1 MSIEFSNNFDSP
13 VNKFEQMLKTNSTL
27 FFDVQDFENIIHHYI
42 DSGEINLAKKA
53 VSIGLNQHN
62 NNIQLTLLKSE
73 LLILDGDID
82 NSYSLLK
89 EIESIEPNNQ
99 EVLIQKATIYS
110 KKNQHGK
117 AIKILEKSLNFI
129 DDPSEVW
136 LLLGMENMMTSNYSE
151 AQKFFKKCLNI
162 DPEDIQTLYN
172 LIYCNDQLKEY
183 GKSIEILN
191 YILNINPYNESAWHE
206 LGKQY
211 LKINKKNEALT
222 SFEFAI
228 ISDEKFSGAYVEKA
242 KILEE
247 KGNIIEAIE
256 NYQITL
262 QIEDE
267 SAYII
272 SRIANCYE
280 KIGNKQEARNY
291 YEKSVIIDPSNNSC
305 WNNLV
310 EFCIK
315 NKNYK
320 KAILHL
326 KNVIRINEN
335 NLNYWKKIA
344 FVYKETK
351 RYDLAEKAYKK
362 AIELGDKEYDTW
374 IDLIDS
380 LLIMKNWNSATDIAV
395 QAKKYFPLDH
405 LIDYRLAGCLI
416 KKGQTYKAKVYIENF
431 IKNNGTLPSSIK
443 YLFPEISITQKK

>member
-1 MSIEFSNNFDSP
+1 MSKEFSNSFDSP
-13 VNKFEQMLKTNSTL
+13 VNKFEQMLQTNSTL
-27 FFDVQDFENIIHHYI
+27 FFDVQEFENIIHHYI
-42 DSGEINLAKKA
+42 DSGEINLARKA
-53 VSIGLNQHN
+53 VSMGLNQHE
-62 NNIQLTLLKSE
+62 NNIQLVLLKSE
-73 LLILDGDID
+73 LLILEGDID

-110 KKNQHGK
+110 KKNQHNK
-117 AIKILEKSLNFI
+117 AIEILKKSLNFI

-136 LLLGMENMMTSNYSE
+136 MLLGMENMMTSNYFE

-183 GKSIEILN
+183 EKSIEVLN

-211 LKINKKNEALT
+211 LKINKKSEALT

-228 ISDEKFSGAYVEKA
+228 ISEEKFSGAYVEKA

-247 KGNIIEAIE
+247 KGDIIEAIE

-267 SAYII
+267 SSYII
-272 SRIANCYE
+272 NRIASCYE
-280 KIGNKQEARNY
+280 KIGNNQEALTY
-291 YEKSVIIDPSNNSC
+291 FEKSVIIDPSNNNC
-305 WNNLV
+305 WDNLIK
-310 EFCIK
+310 FCIK

-326 KNVIRINEN
+326 EKAIKLNEN

-351 RYDLAEKAYKK
+351 RFDLAEKAYKK
-362 AIELGDKEYDTW
+362 AIDLGDKEYDTW

-380 LLIMKNWNSATDIAV
+380 LLILNNWNSATDVAV
-395 QAKKYFPLDH
+395 KAKKYFPLDH
-405 LIDYRLAGCLI
+405 LIDYRIAGCLI
-416 KKGQTYKAKVYIENF
+416 KKGQKYKAKIYIENF
-431 IKNNGTLPSSIK
+431 LKNNGTLPSSIK

>member
-1 MSIEFSNNFDSP
+1 MSKELSNSFDSP
-13 VNKFEQMLKTNSTL
+13 VNKFEQMLQTNSVL
-27 FFDVQDFENIIHHYI
+27 FFDVQEFESIIHHYI
-42 DSGEINLAKKA
+42 DSGEINLARKA
-53 VSIGLNQHN
+53 VSMSLNQHN
-62 NNIQLTLLKSE
+62 NNIQLILLKSE
-73 LLILDGDID
+73 LLILDGEID
-82 NSYSLLK
+82 KSYSLLK
-89 EIESIEPNNQ
+89 GIELIEPNNQ

-110 KKNQHGK
+110 KKNQHKK
-117 AIKILEKSLNFI
+117 AIKILEKSLSFI
-129 DDPSEVW
+129 DDPTEVW
-136 LLLGMENMMTSNYSE
+136 MLLGMENMMTSNYFE
-151 AQKFFKKCLNI
+151 AQKFFKKCLSL

-183 GKSIEILN
+183 VKSIEVLN
-191 YILNINPYNESAWHE
+191 YIININPYNESAWLE

-211 LKINKKNEALT
+211 LKINKKSEALT

-228 ISDEKFSGAYVEKA
+228 ISEEKFSGAYVEKA

-247 KGNIIEAIE
+247 NGDIIEAIE

-267 SAYII
+267 SSYIVN
-272 SRIANCYE
+272 RIANCYE
-280 KIGNKQEARNY
+280 KVGNYEEAINY
-291 YEKSVIIDPSNNSC
+291 YEKSVIIDPSNNNY
-305 WNNLV
+305 WDNLIK
-310 EFCIK
+310 FCIR

-320 KAILHL
+320 KAIFHL
-326 KNVIRINEN
+326 KKVIKLNEN
-335 NLNYWKKIA
+335 NLNFWKKIA

-380 LLIMKNWNSATDIAV
+380 LLILNNWNSATDFAV
-395 QAKKYFPLDH
+395 KAKKYFPLDH

-416 KKGQTYKAKVYIENF
+416 KKGQKYKAKVYIENF
-431 IKNNGTLPSSIK
+431 IKNNGILPSSIK

>member
-1 MSIEFSNNFDSP
+1 MSKEFSNSFDSP
-13 VNKFEQMLKTNSTL
+13 VNKFEQMLQTNSTL
-27 FFDVQDFENIIHHYI
+27 FFDVQEFENIIHHYI
-42 DSGEINLAKKA
+42 DSGEINLARKA
-53 VSIGLNQHN
+53 VSMALNQHDN
-62 NNIQLTLLKSE
+62 NTQLILLKSE
-73 LLILDGDID
+73 LLILEGDID

-99 EVLIQKATIYS
+99 ELLIQKATIYS
-110 KKNQHGK
+110 KKNQHNR
-117 AIKILEKSLNFI
+117 AIKILKKSLDFI

-136 LLLGMENMMTSNYSE
+136 MLLGMEYMMDSNYYE
-151 AQKFFKKCLNI
+151 AQKYFKKCLNL

-172 LIYCNDQLKEY
+172 LIYCNDQLKEH
-183 GKSIEILN
+183 GKSIEVLN
-191 YILNINPYNESAWHE
+191 YILNIHPYNESAWHE

-211 LKINKKNEALT
+211 LKINKKSEALT

-228 ISDEKFSGAYVEKA
+228 ISEEKFSGAYVEKA

-247 KGNIIEAIE
+247 KGDIIEAIE
-256 NYQITL
+256 NYQIIL

-267 SAYII
+267 SSYII
-272 SRIANCYE
+272 NRIANCYE
-280 KIGNKQEARNY
+280 KINKNKEALNY
-291 YEKSVIIDPSNNSC
+291 YEKSVIIDPSNNNC
-305 WNNLV
+305 WDDLIK
-310 EFCIK
+310 FCIK

-326 KNVIRINEN
+326 EKVIKLNEN
-335 NLNYWKKIA
+335 NLSYWKKIA

-362 AIELGDKEYDTW
+362 AIDLGDKEYDTW

-380 LLIMKNWNSATDIAV
+380 LLILNNWNSATDVAV
-395 QAKKYFPLDH
+395 KAKKYFPLDH

-416 KKGQTYKAKVYIENF
+416 KKGQKYKAKVYIENF
-431 IKNNGTLPSSIK
+431 IKNNGTLPNSIK